1 MLSSTIRFPHEFAAE
16 NLRILHHLNENVE
29 NWAAPWDQVVF
40 NYWISVFHVFYVA
53 VIVAVAVTL
62 LDALQTKSLNLLF
75 VLAWAAG
82 VMTPHLLATSKTMT
96 ATLVGWPAAWIM
108 LGYLVSSAVKGDRLA
123 LGAWL
128 ASMACAVLMIDKSSI
143 PHGGEHWGEIPPG
156 FGVIMREHLWVI
168 WQAAISLAAGGLL
181 HILPTH
187 KKIAPEAKS
196 RSTINVGSAPRTI
209 SPEEKRSGPQ
219 CGPYTSRQRLKT
231 FPHISPL
238 SPPLSCSSS
247 PSDFGKAITPSAT
260 PTSRGKSPK
269 PTHANPISRSSPNSP
284 PDFRPTPLSSSRSE
298 PGSRIS

>member
-1 MLSSTIRFPHEFAAE
+1 MPSSVASSRAWRFFPKTYPALIVSGLAVLFWLVGLVSKRIPRRIDPESVPTGVPTDPAFASPLHPLTGRALFQILISTLLTVLPWMPSSAIRFPHEFAAE

-128 ASMACAVLMIDKSSI
+128 ASI
-143 PHGGEHWGEIPPG
+143 PVP
-156 FGVIMREHLWVI
+156 F
-168 WQAAISLAAGGLL
+168 S
-181 HILPTH
+181 
-187 KKIAPEAKS
+187 
-196 RSTINVGSAPRTI
+196 
-209 SPEEKRSGPQ
+209 
-219 CGPYTSRQRLKT
+219 
-231 FPHISPL
+231 
-238 SPPLSCSSS
+238 
-247 PSDFGKAITPSAT
+247 
-260 PTSRGKSPK
+260 
-269 PTHANPISRSSPNSP
+269 
-284 PDFRPTPLSSSRSE
+284 
-298 PGSRIS
+298 